1 MSSKLVTAL
10 IILCFIN
17 FLKCEVI
24 EIEDGKLEG
33 TVLKTR
39 KGLDIQAFLGI
50 PYAESPEGNL
60 RFKPPMPNKQWQETK
75 DATKFGPV
83 CMQLYDGTEYT
94 MSENCLSLNVFTK
107 SLNSSALKPVIVY
120 IHGGV
125 SDNQR

>member
-10 IILCFIN
+10 IIFSFIT
-17 FLKCEVI
+17 FLKCEII

-39 KGLDIQAFLGI
+39 KELDIHAFLGI
-50 PYAESPEGNL
+50 PYAEPPEGDL
-60 RFKPPMPNKQWQETK
+60 RFQPPVPNKKWEGTNY
-75 DATKFGPV
+75 ATKFGPV
-83 CMQLYDGTEYT
+83 CMQLYDGTEYE

-107 SLNSSALKPVIVY
+107 SLNSSDLKPVIVY

-125 SDNQR
+125 SKE

>member
-1 MSSKLVTAL
+1 MSAKLVTAF
-10 IILCFIN
+10 IIFSFIT

-24 EIEDGKLEG
+24 EIEDGKLNG

-50 PYAESPEGNL
+50 PYAESPEEDL
-60 RFKPPMPNKQWQETK
+60 RFKPPEPNKQWEGTK
-75 DATKFGPV
+75 DATKFGPI

-107 SLNSSALKPVIVY
+107 SLNSSVLKPVIVY

-125 SDNQR
+125 SDNQL